1 LFSLRLDRLCLLLS
15 VVALGFPLSVVP
27 SVQAQVSFTLS
38 VSPGRVVLGTRSGLT
53 DRFGVTVIAGQ
64 GFNGTVTFSVTGVPA
79 GVSAVFQDWGAY
91 LTSLAI
97 FTTYL
102 DIASSPNATLG
113 DYVLT
118 VSATSQRNSSLY
130 IVSTRVSL
138 VIQENGELRPLLRG
152 NATRTTAPSGEQE
165 NMIPLTILA
174 LAVGAVL
181 GSVTTYVLIRENR
194 RAPRRSKHVTARP

>member
-1 LFSLRLDRLCLLLS
+1 MFSLGLARLCLLIS
-15 VVALGFPLSVVP
+15 VVALGSPLSAVP

-38 VSPGRVVLGTRSGLT
+38 VSPGRVVLGTNSGLT
-53 DRFGVTVIAGQ
+53 DRFGVTVIAGRE
-64 GFNGTVTFSVTGVPA
+64 FNGTVTLSVTGVPA
-79 GVSAVFQDWGAY
+79 GVTAVFQDWGAY

-102 DIASSPNATLG
+102 EITSSPDATLG
-113 DYVLT
+113 DHVLT
-118 VSATSQRNSSLY
+118 VSATSQLNSSLH

-152 NATRTTAPSGEQE
+152 NATRTTAPSAEQE
-165 NMIPLTILA
+165 NVIPLTVLT
-174 LAVGAVL
+174 LAVGAAL

-194 RAPRRSKHVTARP
+194 GAPRRPKHATARP